1 MMGCLSFSKD
11 FTSKSEKFD
20 ISTRIRKRSLLKKHC
35 CQVEKTKIDAHFEN
49 NAERKKKLKLHLKTC
64 IVR

>member
-1 MMGCLSFSKD
+1 MGCLSFWKV
-11 FTSKSEKFD
+11 FTSKSEKYD
-20 ISTRIRKRSLLKKHC
+20 ISTRIRKKPLLKKH